1 MLRLFNTLELVKQ
14 RPSFCNPISETEIFY
29 ALRYDPPPE
38 EGDFFVTDYENK
50 ETEHGG
56 FLDDWSDDL
65 SQISESITNK
75 ETLRDRDDV
84 DLSPSEKLK
93 IIR

>member
-38 EGDFFVTDYENK
+38 QDDLFVTDYENK
-50 ETEHGG
+50 ETEHDD
-56 FLDDWSDDL
+56 FLDDWDDDL
-65 SQISESITNK
+65 SRISLSCIDK
-75 ETLRDRDDV
+75 EKTRDRDDV
-84 DLSPSEKLK
+84 NLSPSEKLK
-93 IIR
+93 MIR